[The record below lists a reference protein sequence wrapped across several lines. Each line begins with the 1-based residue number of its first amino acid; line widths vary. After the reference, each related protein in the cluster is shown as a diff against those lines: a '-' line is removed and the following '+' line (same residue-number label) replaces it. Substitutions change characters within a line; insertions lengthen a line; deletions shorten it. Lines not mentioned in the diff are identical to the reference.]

1 MEMAAMVQL
10 SNLGPLVF
18 SDVVNFALFRSVVR
32 VLAAHSID
40 VVFSFVVKSSVEM
53 R

>member
-1 MEMAAMVQL
+1 MAAMVQL
-10 SNLGPLVF
+10 SNLSPLVF

-40 VVFSFVVKSSVEM
+40 VVFSLIIEFSVEM
-53 R
+53 C